1 MSELVSVGIIESRI
15 LQIRGK
21 RVLLDRDLAL
31 LYQVETRILVQA
43 VKRNL
48 KRFPDDFMFRLTA
61 EEMKIW
67 RSQIVISKNWG
78 RRRYLPYAFTQEG
91 VTMLSGIL
99 NSDRAIMVNIQVM
112 RAFVSLRRVAL
123 TYSGLKRKI
132 DEMEDKYDSQF
143 SVVFEAIRQLI
154 EPPPEPPKRR
164 IGFHP

>member
-1 MSELVSVGIIESRI
+1 M
-15 LQIRGK
+15 
-21 RVLLDRDLAL
+21 
-31 LYQVETRILVQA
+31 
-43 VKRNL
+43 
-48 KRFPDDFMFRLTA
+48 
-61 EEMKIW
+61 
-67 RSQIVISKNWG
+67 ISKNWG